1 MSFKRNTQFVQFC
14 LYGFLKNLR
23 FYDAFLLLYFLE
35 NNLSFTQIGV
45 LYAAKEITTNLLE
58 IPSGLISDSLGR
70 KSSLIAALFLYILA
84 YLSFYLSENFLIL
97 LIAMC
102 ILGIGDAFRS
112 GTHKGMIMDYL
123 KIMSWEHLKIDYYGH
138 TRSWSQL
145 GSALSALIGGVL
157 IFFMGTYKNIF
168 LFALIPYTLN
178 IINIYNYPNEL
189 NFSEKDKSKTP
200 SFISLS
206 KQLLRSFKNREV
218 IYIVNSA
225 SLHTAFLKTIK
236 DYLQLI
242 IVSLA
247 ATLPYLVSI
256 ESDQKSG
263 LVVGISFFFIY
274 ILSSIASKN
283 ASTAVALG
291 IKNIDRKTLFLGL
304 ILGAFSGLLY
314 INGFIFLSAIC
325 FIFIYIIESTRK
337 PILTSY
343 LANTVPG
350 EILSSAFSIQSFYTT
365 IVTAIL
371 SVVIGL
377 LADGFGVGL
386 GLMVISLLLAILFLS
401 FRKP

>member
-1 MSFKRNTQFVQFC
+1 
-14 LYGFLKNLR
+14 
-23 FYDAFLLLYFLE
+23 
-35 NNLSFTQIGV
+35 
-45 LYAAKEITTNLLE
+45 
-58 IPSGLISDSLGR
+58 
-70 KSSLIAALFLYILA
+70 
-84 YLSFYLSENFLIL
+84 
-97 LIAMC
+97 MC

-145 GSALSALIGGVL
+145 GSALSALIGGIL